1 MGFGYGGIEMTDE
14 RIDGIDER
22 LRAVEAA
29 VIELGLISKYA
40 KYGLLILGASL
51 GLDLQG
57 MI

>member
-1 MGFGYGGIEMTDE
+1 MTDE

-29 VIELGLISKYA
+29 VIELGLISKDA
-40 KYGLLILGASL
+40 NYGILILAASL

>member
-1 MGFGYGGIEMTDE
+1 MSDE

-22 LRAVEAA
+22 LRAVETA

-40 KYGLLILGASL
+40 KYGILILATSL